1 MEKILQQIL
10 EGQYKLIEEQK
21 KLAEEQKKFAEEQKK
36 LTEEQKKTNQRLENV
51 EGQVKEN
58 NVFIQALIHRTD
70 ELEAKFDGLL
80 HTTATKDSINTL
92 NTKFDLLNDRLFQQ
106 ETELRL
112 LKTAR

>member
-21 KLAEEQKKFAEEQKK
+21 KLA
-36 LTEEQKKTNQRLENV
+36 EEQKKTNQRLENV